1 MDVLHFTWLLYCA
14 VIMVDFIVDLIY
26 KTDIWVLSDI
36 INQMTE
42 CSLVSVFSVLHFV
55 WQSLVTCHGSSW
67 HNNNNSP
74 FNDSLSSTTLVS
86 QCQKSTCTWLL
97 LIAVFISDLPF
108 CYYWYYTG
116 FDNTATVTAHL
127 TTLYLWQ
134 FWWDSARKALRLM
147 YVYIMFDDN
156 NGCCLPSVLKGWCP
170 AVTGDSKTRCITFL
184 ETEECWQSCSSFTTS
199 IHWGEVVSF
208 GGRQESEQNCQY
220 EEWQSSEAKI

>member
-1 MDVLHFTWLLYCA
+1 
-14 VIMVDFIVDLIY
+14 MVP
-26 KTDIWVLSDI
+26 SD
-36 INQMTE
+36 TTTTTAH
-42 CSLVSVFSVLHFV
+42 L
-55 WQSLVTCHGSSW
+55 
-67 HNNNNSP
+67 
-74 FNDSLSSTTLVS
+74 TTLYPGQPWWAS
-86 QCQKSTCTWLL
+86 ARKALAPDCYLF
-97 LIAVFISDLPF
+97 AVFISDVPF
-108 CYYWYYTG
+108 CYYWYYRG
-116 FDNTATVTAHL
+116 FDNTTTVTAHL

-184 ETEECWQSCSSFTTS
+184 ETEECWQSCCSFTTS

-220 EEWQSSEAKI
+220 EEWQCSEAEI